1 MIVTREDII
10 RMTRSNGSGG
20 SGGSSGGGGNVGIT
34 MNQVWGAMAGETDE
48 QINLSHMTAAQTWAN
63 NRFLQLT
70 GGTINGNL
78 NVSGN
83 LNVGGQLRM
92 GGNLVATQTW
102 VGQNYLSIAFF
113 RQLFRAYKPA
123 TTSGDPD
130 VEVAPNTLS
139 NDITNIKAMFGF
151 WTQQYISALG
161 NNPGGG
167 GGGGGGGASS
177 LSELTDVTITSPT
190 GGQVLTFDQSQGSW
204 VNATL
209 NMLTMSD
216 VWTALGTSG
225 NDQIDASHL
234 STALTG
240 YATQTWVSNNYLGI
254 NATAQAAVK
263 LMNARSIWGQSFD
276 GTANIKG
283 TLYMLSDENGATIN
297 TDSAK
302 LKFSSLNTDA
312 SHNYRSPYIQAVVNG
327 LSGVSYGRKRL
338 GFFTSNATN
347 YTDEFVEAVSLLPN
361 GNVGIGDTAPDKKLK
376 VVGTFSASGAAT
388 LGNTLSVTSNAT
400 VGGTLGV
407 TGATTLSSTLGVSGV
422 TTLSNTLSVTGATT
436 LNSTLSVSGNTTIGG
451 TLQVTGKLTANG
463 GITIPSGQVLKI
475 GSAEL
480 SWDSANQAIKITKG
494 FYSETFISALG
505 AGSSGGGGGG
515 ASALSE
521 LTDVTLT
528 SPANG
533 NLLQFNG
540 SKWVNKTVA
549 SVMTDYVAFST
560 SRNANTVLAA
570 PNGSN
575 GSASFRHL
583 QSADVYTNSA
593 TGDITNDGMEF
604 LTSYQSETG
613 FANETYGNRIYRRP
627 ISALWAYI
635 NGKASSVYA
644 TKSSVETLQGY
655 FTSGSAKT
663 AIALKNTRTLWG
675 QDFNGTA
682 NVSGNMTDVGTIS
695 ASGNITVTKSDA
707 TAASVI
713 ATNTNGSIKL
723 HTATNRGVYD
733 DTNSKWLIATNGTN
747 TWLNC
752 GNVAIDA
759 SSNTDYKLWVN
770 GTLGTADDI
779 TIPNGYHYN
788 VKDSGGTSRNVLYLS
803 ATDNLHLG
811 YATAGAGYNTYIS
824 GNNVSLRYGT
834 SRTTGLYL
842 NSSGNVGIGTTSPAH
857 TLHVVGGIYA
867 TTYVAALSDERKK
880 DVKGDITLTVD
891 QVAKAPAVKFGWKD
905 KKNPGVFVGSL
916 AQYWQE
922 AMPEVVQDHDGTLS
936 LDYQVT
942 ALMSSIVTARK
953 VVNHEERI
961 KQLEHENQELRKRLN
976 MN

>member
-1 MIVTREDII
+1 MIVSREDII
-10 RMTRSNGSGG
+10 RMTRGNSGG
-20 SGGSSGGGGNVGIT
+20 GSAGSSGGGNVGIT
-34 MNQVWGAMAGETDE
+34 MNQVWGAMAGETNE
-48 QINLSHMTAAQTWAN
+48 QINLSHLTNAQTWAN
-63 NRFLQLT
+63 DRFLQLT
-70 GGTINGNL
+70 GGTITGNL
-78 NVSGN
+78 IVSGN
-83 LNVGGQLRM
+83 VNVGGQLRM
-92 GGNLVATQTW
+92 GGNLVATQSW

-113 RQLFRAYKPA
+113 RQLFRAYKPGA
-123 TTSGDPD
+123 TSSDPD
-130 VEVAPNTLS
+130 LEVAPNTLS
-139 NDITNIKAMFGF
+139 SDITNIKAMFGF

-190 GGQVLTFDQSQGSW
+190 DGQVLTFDQSQGSW

-216 VWTALGTSG
+216 VWEALGASG

-240 YATQTWVSNNYLGI
+240 YATQTWVGNNYLGI

-263 LMNARSIWGQSFD
+263 LLNARSIWGQSFD

-283 TLYMLSDENGATIN
+283 TLYMLSDETGATIN

-302 LKFSSLNTDA
+302 LKFNSLNTDA
-312 SHNYRSPYIQAVVNG
+312 PHNYRSPYIQAVVNG
-327 LSGVSYGRKRL
+327 LNGVSYGRKRL

-361 GNVGIGDTAPDKKLK
+361 GNVGIGDTAADKKLK
-376 VVGTFSASGAAT
+376 VVGTFAATSAAT
-388 LGNTLSVTSNAT
+388 LGGTLS
-400 VGGTLGV
+400 V
-407 TGATTLSSTLGVSGV
+407 TGATTLSSTL
-422 TTLSNTLSVTGATT
+422 NVTGATT
-436 LNSTLSVSGNTTIGG
+436 LNNTLSVSGNTTIGG
-451 TLQVTGKLTANG
+451 TLGVTGATTLNGKLTANG
-463 GITIPSGQVLKI
+463 GIEIPSGKTLKI
-475 GSAEL
+475 GDAVL
-480 SWDSANQAIKITKG
+480 SWDSTNQAIKITKG
-494 FYSETFISALG
+494 FYSESYISALG

-528 SPANG
+528 SPASG

-540 SKWVNKTVA
+540 SKWINKTIA

-560 SRNANTVLAA
+560 SRTANTVLAA

-583 QSADVYTNSA
+583 QSADVYTNSS
-593 TGDITNDGMEF
+593 TGDITNGGMEF

-613 FANETYGNRIYRRP
+613 FANEIYGNRIYRRP

-655 FTSGSAKT
+655 FSSGSAKT
-663 AIALKNTRTLWG
+663 AVKLLNARSIWG
-675 QDFNGTA
+675 QSFDGSA
-682 NVSGNMTDVGTIS
+682 DVSGNMTGVGTIS
-695 ASGNITVTKSDA
+695 ASGNISVTKS
-707 TAASVI
+707 TTTSAAVI
-713 ATNTNGSIKL
+713 VQNSNGAVKL
-723 HTATNRGVYD
+723 YTATNRGVYD
-733 DTNSKWLIATNGTN
+733 DTGSKWLIATNGTN
-747 TWLNC
+747 SWLNC
-752 GNVAIDA
+752 GNVAIDSDA
-759 SSNTDYKLWVN
+759 NTDYKLWVN
-770 GTLGTADDI
+770 GSIGTADDI
-779 TIPNGYHYN
+779 TMPNGNHIN
-788 VKDSGGTSRNVLYLS
+788 MKDSGGTARNVLYLS

-834 SRTTGLYL
+834 SRTSGLYL
-842 NSSGNVGIGTTSPAH
+842 NSIGNVGIGTTSPAH

-867 TTYVAALSDERKK
+867 TTYVTALSDERKK
-880 DVKGDITLTVD
+880 DILGDINLTVE
-891 QVAKAPAVKFGWKD
+891 QIAKARAVSFTWKD
-905 KKNPGVFVGSL
+905 KRDNDLHIGSI
-916 AQYWQE
+916 AQDWQKILPQLVYE
-922 AMPEVVQDHDGTLS
+922 KGGELS
-936 LDYQVT
+936 MDYSVI
-942 ALMSSIVTARK
+942 ALMCGITIARK
-953 VVNHEERI
+953 VKDIEARI
-961 KQLEHENQELRKRLN
+961 RRIEKILN